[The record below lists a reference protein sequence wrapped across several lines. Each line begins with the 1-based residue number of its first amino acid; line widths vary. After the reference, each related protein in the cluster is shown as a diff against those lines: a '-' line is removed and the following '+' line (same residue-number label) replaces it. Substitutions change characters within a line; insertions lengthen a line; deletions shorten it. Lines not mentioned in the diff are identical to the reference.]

1 MPRRPAPHM
10 MQEAQSTVLSAGA
23 CNTHPRLGAGH
34 TLEPGFA
41 QLLLDHTPDALLLL
55 APDGSVTF
63 LNAAA
68 EEFFGYSRSQLLGTD
83 SGLLLAEASRPDFH
97 GVLAGL
103 ASGAV
108 RSGLPFAGFGRRA
121 DGTEVPVEIT
131 CSALPARA
139 NPSGA
144 DGTGTGRAPQS
155 GPAVALSIRGTAH
168 RGRTRAPQAAVAAAP
183 AAFANREDQLRA
195 GVLRD
200 ELTALPN
207 GNLFNERLAAAL
219 RRPDPV
225 DVLLLNVD
233 DLTSLNDLLGR
244 SSADELLVEVA
255 SRLWNCVRPQDTVA
269 RLGGNEFVVLLT
281 ECLNADA
288 AAGRIAESVSVPM
301 RVGRSVVRPG
311 VSMGLASRTPQ
322 TQDGAE
328 LLRQADAA
336 LTAAR
341 AAGQHS
347 WLRFRPEMLS

>member
-1 MPRRPAPHM
+1 
-10 MQEAQSTVLSAGA
+10 L
-23 CNTHPRLGAGH
+23 
-34 TLEPGFA
+34 LEHG
-41 QLLLDHTPDALLLL
+41 PDALLLL
-55 APDGSVTF
+55 APDGSISF

-68 EEFFGYSRSQLLGTD
+68 EEFFGYSRSQLLSTD
-83 SGLLLAEASRPDFH
+83 SALLLAESSRQDFH
-97 GVLAGL
+97 DVLAGL
-103 ASGAV
+103 GSRAG
-108 RSGLPFAGFGRRA
+108 RSGQPFAGFGRRA

-131 CSALPARA
+131 CSTLPSRTSPTDA
-139 NPSGA
+139 G
-144 DGTGTGRAPQS
+144 GTGTNAVSQA
-155 GPAVALSIRGTAH
+155 GPAVALSVRGTALP
-168 RGRTRAPQAAVAAAP
+168 GPAAAAAAP
-183 AAFANREDQLRA
+183 AAFANPEDQLRA
-195 GVLRD
+195 RVLRD

-233 DLTSLNDLLGR
+233 DPKSLNDVLGR

-255 SRLWNCVRPQDTVA
+255 SRLWNCVRPHDTVA
-269 RLGGNEFVVLLT
+269 RLGGNQFVVLLT

-311 VSMGLASRTPQ
+311 LSMGLASRTPQ

-328 LLRQADAA
+328 LLRQAAAA

-341 AAGQHS
+341 AAGQHT
-347 WLRFRPEMLS
+347 WLRFRPEMLG

>member
-1 MPRRPAPHM
+1 M
-10 MQEAQSTVLSAGA
+10 ES
-23 CNTHPRLGAGH
+23 
-34 TLEPGFA
+34 GFA
-41 QLLLDHTPDALLLL
+41 QILLEHGPDALLLL
-55 APDGSVTF
+55 APDGSISF

-68 EEFFGYSRSQLLGTD
+68 EDFFGYSRSQLLGTD
-83 SGLLLAEASRPDFH
+83 SSLLLAESSRQDFH
-97 GVLAGL
+97 DVLAGL
-103 ASGAV
+103 GSSAG
-108 RSGLPFAGFGRRA
+108 RSGQPFAGFGRRA

-131 CSALPARA
+131 CSALPSRTS
-139 NPSGA
+139 PTDDG
-144 DGTGTGRAPQS
+144 GTGGTGANAVSQA
-155 GPAVALSIRGTAH
+155 GPAVALSVRGTAH
-168 RGRTRAPQAAVAAAP
+168 PRWTPAAPAPAAAPAAP

-195 GVLRD
+195 RVLRD

-225 DVLLLNVD
+225 DVLLLNMD
-233 DLTSLNDLLGR
+233 DLKSSNDIPGR
-244 SSADELLVEVA
+244 LTDELLVVVA
-255 SRLWNCVRPQDTVA
+255 SRLWNCVRPHDTVA

-288 AAGRIAESVSVPM
+288 AARRIAESVSAPM

-328 LLRQADAA
+328 LLRQAGAA

-341 AAGQHS
+341 ATGQHT

>member
-1 MPRRPAPHM
+1 M
-10 MQEAQSTVLSAGA
+10 ES
-23 CNTHPRLGAGH
+23 
-34 TLEPGFA
+34 GFA
-41 QLLLDHTPDALLLL
+41 QILLEHGPDALLLL
-55 APDGSVTF
+55 APDGSISF

-83 SGLLLAEASRPDFH
+83 SALLLAESSRQDFH
-97 GVLAGL
+97 DVLAGIG
-103 ASGAV
+103 SRVG
-108 RSGLPFAGFGRRA
+108 RSGQPFAGFGRRA

-131 CSALPARA
+131 CSALPSRTSPTDA
-139 NPSGA
+139 G
-144 DGTGTGRAPQS
+144 GTGTNAVSQA
-155 GPAVALSIRGTAH
+155 GPAVALSVRGTA
-168 RGRTRAPQAAVAAAP
+168 RPRRTPAAPAAAAPAP
-183 AAFANREDQLRA
+183 AAFANPEDQLRA
-195 GVLRD
+195 RVLRD

-219 RRPDPV
+219 RRPDPG

-233 DLTSLNDLLGR
+233 DPRSLNDMLGR

-255 SRLWNCVRPQDTVA
+255 SRLWNCVRPHDTVA
-269 RLGGNEFVVLLT
+269 RLGGNQFVVLLT

-311 VSMGLASRTPQ
+311 LSMGLASRTPQ

-328 LLRQADAA
+328 LLRQAGAA

-341 AAGQHS
+341 AAGQHT
-347 WLRFRPEMLS
+347 WLRFRPEMLG